1 MRSSDGGATS
11 ETVYTWTQNTTT
23 EGLFVGKGG
32 SPDRTRSFKRVK
44 LVLWII
50 SEKGGHQM
58 RGLGGWGK
66 NNNKHGT
73 PLNK

>member
-1 MRSSDGGATS
+1 MTAGPQVSGIK
-11 ETVYTWTQNTTT
+11 TVYTWTQNTT